1 MTTND
6 SAVSG
11 AASRRNGSKSRG
23 PRRPFLYQDGVLSS
37 SGVALDRVAK
47 RFGTPLYVYD
57 WAAMEA
63 AWREYDQAFS
73 TSPHIICASV
83 KANGNLAVLEA
94 MARLGS
100 GFDIVSGGELLRVL
114 KAGGDPGKVVF
125 SGVGKTAAEMDQA
138 LDAGILLFNVESRPE
153 LELLAERA
161 RRRKVKACFGVRV
174 NPDVAAETHPHI
186 ATGLHRHKFGLTLEA
201 AAQLYRDSLRHKWL
215 EAAGISFHIGSQILD
230 TEPFGE
236 AVARVAALVKELRA
250 EGLPIRYFDIGG
262 GLGIAYRDD
271 QTAPSVQLYARAVQ
285 SALKGLHCCL
295 LMEPGRRLVAA
306 AGTLVTEVLYVK
318 ENAGRTF
325 VITDAGNNDLIRPT
339 LYSAYH
345 EIVPVRKPVKKPGMG
360 AQQVDIVGPICETGD
375 AFARDRELA
384 PVVAGDLLAI
394 LDAGAYGFSL
404 ASNYNSRCRPAEVLI
419 EKGKARLVRRREV
432 LDDLLAEELPYVR
445 SGRKR

>member
-1 MTTND
+1 MTTKD

-11 AASRRNGSKSRG
+11 AASRRNGSRSGG
-23 PRRPFLYQDGVLSS
+23 PRRPFLYQQGVLGSQ
-37 SGVALDRVAK
+37 GVSLDRLAQ

-57 WAAMEA
+57 WAAIEA
-63 AWREYDQAFS
+63 AWREYDRAFAA
-73 TSPHIICASV
+73 SPHIICSSV

-94 MARLGS
+94 MARLDS
-100 GFDIVSGGELLRVL
+100 GFDIVSGGELVRVL

-125 SGVGKTAAEMDQA
+125 SGVGKTTAEMDQA
-138 LDAGILLFNVESRPE
+138 LEAGILLFNVESQPE
-153 LELLAERA
+153 LERLAERA
-161 RRRKVKACFGVRV
+161 RRRKITARFGVRV

-186 ATGLHRHKFGLTLEA
+186 ATGLHRHKFGLTLDA

-236 AVARVAALVKELRA
+236 AVARVASLVRELRA

-262 GLGIAYRDD
+262 GLGIAYRGDEI
-271 QTAPSVQLYARAVQ
+271 APSVPLYAKAVQ
-285 SALKGLHCCL
+285 TALKSLNCCL

-345 EIVPVRKPVKKPGMG
+345 EIVPVKKPGKSR
-360 AQQVDIVGPICETGD
+360 QRVDVVGPICETGD
-375 AFARDRELA
+375 FFARDRELA
-384 PVVAGDLLAI
+384 SVEAGDLLAI

-445 SGRKR
+445 GGRRKK

>member
-1 MTTND
+1 MTTKD

-11 AASRRNGSKSRG
+11 TVSRRNGSKARG
-23 PRRPFLYQDGVLSS
+23 PRRPFLYQQGVLGSN
-37 SGVALDRVAK
+37 GVALDRLAK

-57 WAAMEA
+57 REGIEA
-63 AWREYDQAFS
+63 AWREYDQAFAA
-73 TSPHIICASV
+73 SPHVICASV

-114 KAGGDPGKVVF
+114 KAGGDPGQVVF

-138 LDAGILLFNVESRPE
+138 LDAGILLFNVESQPE

-161 RRRKVKACFGVRV
+161 RRRKVKARFGVRV

-201 AAQLYRDSLRHKWL
+201 AAQLYRESLRRPWL

-236 AVARVAALVKELRA
+236 AVARVAALVKQLRA

-262 GLGIAYRDD
+262 GLGIAYRND
-271 QTAPSVQLYARAVQ
+271 QTAPSVQVYAKAVEH
-285 SALKGLHCCL
+285 ALKGLDCCL

-306 AGTLVTEVLYVK
+306 AGALVTEVLYIK

-345 EIVPVRKPVKKPGMG
+345 EIVPVKKPGK
-360 AQQVDIVGPICETGD
+360 AVHRVDIVGPICETGD

-384 PVVAGDLLAI
+384 PVAAGDLLAI

-445 SGRKR
+445 GGKRKK

>member
-1 MTTND
+1 MTTKD

-11 AASRRNGSKSRG
+11 AASRRNGSRSGG
-23 PRRPFLYQDGVLSS
+23 PRRPFLYQQGVLGSQ
-37 SGVALDRVAK
+37 GVSLDRLAQ

-57 WAAMEA
+57 WAAIEA
-63 AWREYDQAFS
+63 AWREYDRAFAA
-73 TSPHIICASV
+73 SPHIICSSV

-94 MARLGS
+94 MARLDS
-100 GFDIVSGGELLRVL
+100 GFDIVSGGELVRVL

-125 SGVGKTAAEMDQA
+125 SGVGKTTAEMDQA
-138 LDAGILLFNVESRPE
+138 LEAGILLFNVESQPE
-153 LELLAERA
+153 LERLAERA
-161 RRRKVKACFGVRV
+161 RRRKITARFGVRV

-186 ATGLHRHKFGLTLEA
+186 ATGLHRHKFGLTLDA

-236 AVARVAALVKELRA
+236 AVARVASLVRELRA
-250 EGLPIRYFDIGG
+250 EGLPVRYFDIGG
-262 GLGIAYRDD
+262 GLGIAYRGD
-271 QTAPSVQLYARAVQ
+271 QIAPSVPLYAKAVQ
-285 SALKGLHCCL
+285 TALKSLNCCL

-345 EIVPVRKPVKKPGMG
+345 EIVPVKKPGKSR
-360 AQQVDIVGPICETGD
+360 QRVDVVGPICETGD
-375 AFARDRELA
+375 FFARDRELA
-384 PVVAGDLLAI
+384 SVEAGDLLAI

>member
-1 MTTND
+1 MTTKD

-11 AASRRNGSKSRG
+11 AASRRNGSRSGG
-23 PRRPFLYQDGVLSS
+23 PRRPFLYQQGVLGSQ
-37 SGVALDRVAK
+37 GVSLDRLAQ

-57 WAAMEA
+57 WVAIEA
-63 AWREYDQAFS
+63 AWREYDRSFTA
-73 TSPHIICASV
+73 SPHIICSSV

-100 GFDIVSGGELLRVL
+100 GFDIVSGGELLRVI

-125 SGVGKTAAEMDQA
+125 SGVGKTIAEMDQA
-138 LDAGILLFNVESRPE
+138 LEAGILLFNVESQPE
-153 LELLAERA
+153 LERLAERA
-161 RRRKVKACFGVRV
+161 RRRKITARFGVRV

-186 ATGLHRHKFGLTLEA
+186 ATGLHRHKFGLTLDA

-236 AVARVAALVKELRA
+236 AVARVASLVRELRA

-271 QTAPSVQLYARAVQ
+271 QIAPSVPLYAKAVQ
-285 SALKGLHCCL
+285 TALKSLNCCL

-306 AGTLVTEVLYVK
+306 AGALVTEVLYVK

-345 EIVPVRKPVKKPGMG
+345 EIVPVRKPGKGR
-360 AQQVDIVGPICETGD
+360 QRVDVVGPICETGD
-375 AFARDRELA
+375 FFARDRELA
-384 PVVAGDLLAI
+384 SVEAGDLLAI